1 MPAVARREGLPPDR
15 WGWCSGP
22 SARWVSSRSSSTISS
37 TSSLKDVLGA
47 AVTPGNVGVCFDIL
61 SYAGDLVVTV
71 VADPD
76 IVAEQDQL
84 TSLLAEE
91 FTGLLT

>member
-1 MPAVARREGLPPDR
+1 MIPV
-15 WGWCSGP
+15 
-22 SARWVSSRSSSTISS
+22 
-37 TSSLKDVLGA
+37 

-76 IVAEQDQL
+76 VVAEQD
-84 TSLLAEE
+84 
-91 FTGLLT
+91 LLTVCWPRNWVSFSCERSRNCR